1 MGEVYDS
8 YIDTAGNYHYTDTDT
23 GHHVIRRQDEVN
35 FFSDNACVGGL
46 AKPESA
52 KTILENMDAILKELE
67 NELTRIESAIYSEKP
82 IEGTNTPKDKSMLE
96 TLNRQRDMAEGLLK
110 LAVHIREG
118 LW

>member
-1 MGEVYDS
+1 MADMMN
-8 YIDTAGNYHYTDTDT
+8 I
-23 GHHVIRRQDEVN
+23 
-35 FFSDNACVGGL
+35 NACVDSL

-67 NELTRIESAIYSEKP
+67 NELTIIESYIYSPKP
-82 IEGTNTPKDKSMLE
+82 LEVSCEPNDECMLG
-96 TLNRQRDMAEGLLK
+96 TLNRQRNIAEGLLK

>member
-1 MGEVYDS
+1 MDDMNEMMN
-8 YIDTAGNYHYTDTDT
+8 I
-23 GHHVIRRQDEVN
+23 
-35 FFSDNACVGGL
+35 NACVDGIE
-46 AKPESA
+46 KPESA

-67 NELTRIESAIYSEKP
+67 NELTRIESAIYSPKP
-82 IEGTNTPKDKSMLE
+82 FDEAKEPKDECMLG